1 MAMETEAEVE
11 KARDLRMRKRSGWL
25 VATFVFV
32 VAYAI
37 FIASLHTWGLALG
50 WLPSI
55 SLAAAFGWLAYC
67 FPWLLDVVALL
78 IELLGAILG

>member
-11 KARDLRMRKRSGWL
+11 NARDQERKRSEWL
-25 VATFVFV
+25 AAAFVFV

-37 FIASLHTWGLALG
+37 SIASLHTWGLVLG
-50 WLPSI
+50 WLPSV
-55 SLAAAFGWLAYC
+55 SLAAAFGWLVYC

-78 IELLGAILG
+78 IELLGAIFG